1 MPEIHGRSDAG
12 VSAMSSGHAPP
23 TATIAAPPAARL
35 RTAASR
41 PLGATHS
48 HAATIPG
55 TTISATAILASKP
68 RPTSAPER
76 TSQRVRPSSSARPS
90 AHSAPAQHRTSS
102 ASGLLWREI
111 ATVIGVSASTSPA
124 TNPARAAEPAAHEV
138 VRERRRSRS
147 PSAPAARGSLSE
159 WKPKMRTDSACT
171 HSASGG
177 LSTVITFDASNE
189 PYRNA
194 LQLSLIERTAAL

>member
-12 VSAMSSGHAPP
+12 VSAMSKGHAPP

-35 RTAASR
+35 LAAASR
-41 PLGATHS
+41 PFGATHS

-55 TTISATAILASKP
+55 TTISATAIFASKP
-68 RPTSAPER
+68 RPTSTPER

-90 AHSAPAQHRTSS
+90 AHSAPVQHRTSS

-124 TNPARAAEPAAHEV
+124 TNPARLPN
-138 VRERRRSRS
+138 RRRTRS
-147 PSAPAARGSLSE
+147 YASATVPIPISACGTRMLSE
-159 WKPKMRTDSACT
+159 WKPKIRTDSACT
-171 HSASGG
+171 QSASGG
-177 LSTVITFDASNE
+177 LSTVITFDASND